1 MRNIPVYGEPQGSKG
16 RLGSLERPTLAQRL
30 FCLHS
35 EGNRATH
42 SDEAVPLWA
51 TNEQHHRSRFPP
63 LSLPPPCSC
72 AMASNPGKVEGDQP
86 LEAIPAFVQGQR
98 DNVHFLQGAENVSI
112 GTMATTVVSG
122 SYNYNLTVVNNT
134 HTHYGSPR
142 ESSSCEQAVSAE
154 EILAWLKGPDFLR
167 IYEEA
172 LSQRLSKTGAW
183 FIGSEE
189 FREFVEG
196 RDVIVWGTGMPGAG
210 KTLLSST
217 SMEHLRE
224 VFEDHQDIAI
234 ICAFIRYTEKLSICD
249 ILVGLLR
256 QLVVRHPCA
265 SRHMGR
271 VYARNQKMEL
281 REQGLVK
288 ALQVI
293 GGLLSKVFIII
304 DGLDEAEDA
313 VKDALLRA
321 LPILGAN
328 VLIMSRPLE
337 LYAHCVPDALHISIE
352 ARTEDIDRFIDDQI
366 QRNSRLQAIIR
377 GDSTLIEKLKTR
389 IRESSKGMFLVA
401 RLQMEDVLRKAR
413 NVNTLLKGL
422 DQLPSGV
429 DAIYEHTLARIGA
442 QPGEDALIAHR
453 AFIWLLYA
461 RTRLTPHEFQ
471 HALAISFEDKSYDAG
486 NVIPVDLI
494 LSMCGGLIISEDSY
508 RGPILRFIHY
518 TAYEYLRKIRLPGF
532 SRPHT
537 YIAVSCLVYLEHTNL
552 QTWEEGQLFE
562 ESSHWEYADRCWGY
576 HARESQEEDFDT
588 HPYITEFLQTCGSY
602 YRHYFVGGRPTR
614 QVAGLHLAAMYGLV
628 KVISTKSLPFLPGRS
643 WSWNEPRA
651 WVDGQTPIH
660 YAVMFG
666 ETLALKA
673 LLPYTGVNAQDTDGD
688 TALMLAACSRPDSM
702 ETRVLAG
709 ASDIDVNLQNTRGQT
724 AFMLACVASWNQIG
738 RITLFSLRPDINFNI
753 EDNTGMTAFSYACKH
768 GHWKVAVHI
777 LDQADTIDPNVVDNS
792 GKTGLMYFC
801 ETSEVAVSSD
811 VTDVA
816 KFEKRSKHETREAL
830 ALFIGHGCNPHIRD
844 ISGRSALH
852 SAVAYQSTPARYSSF
867 PTSYA
872 LQYLLGIDSLDCN
885 QRDNNGVTALMLASV
900 GNLDSLQA
908 LLSHPQVDVNAQD
921 AEGRAALHWCCRS
934 GIPEALEM
942 LVSHPRV
949 NCHIT
954 DQRGWSAPDFAC
966 ARRGLPGVNSIYI
979 LAKSRH
985 WEYSAIRG
993 AVIQFFAH
1001 QYDTGETSHKSTLI
1015 SPEKS
1020 PATFDAFEWTL
1031 DDPTTWVLLGYA
1043 LRDACRVVAY
1053 LILVNCGILPPSKTA
1068 EEEKRYC
1075 QCAALSECCSRSWIL
1090 ETPPWSLFQRDE
1102 FNTSTFKFVFSPNPP
1117 LRRR

>member
-1 MRNIPVYGEPQGSKG
+1 MALTS
-16 RLGSLERPTLAQRL
+16 AQ
-30 FCLHS
+30 
-35 EGNRATH
+35 
-42 SDEAVPLWA
+42 
-51 TNEQHHRSRFPP
+51 
-63 LSLPPPCSC
+63 
-72 AMASNPGKVEGDQP
+72 MEGDKP
-86 LEAIPAFVQGQR
+86 LEVIPAFVQGQQ
-98 DNVHFLQGAENVSI
+98 DSVHFLQGAENVSI
-112 GTMATTVVSG
+112 GTMATTVVRG
-122 SYNYNLTVVNNT
+122 SYNYNLNVVNN
-134 HTHYGSPR
+134 HYGSPV
-142 ESSSCEQAVSAE
+142 EPLSCERAVPVGD
-154 EILAWLKGPDFLR
+154 ILAWLQGPDFLR

-172 LSQRLSKTGAW
+172 LSQRLSKTGIW
-183 FIGSEE
+183 FIESEE
-189 FREFVEG
+189 FRQFVEG

-224 VFEDHQDIAI
+224 VFEDRQDIAI

-265 SRHMGR
+265 SRHMEC
-271 VYARNQKMEL
+271 VYTRNQKMEL

-288 ALQVI
+288 ALQDI
-293 GGLLSKVFIII
+293 IGLLSKVFIII

-313 VKDALLRA
+313 VKDALLRS
-321 LPILGAN
+321 LPTLGAN
-328 VLIMSRPLE
+328 ILIMSRPLE
-337 LYAHCVPDALHISIE
+337 LFTPCVPDALHISIE

-377 GDSTLIEKLKTR
+377 GDPTLIEKLKAR

-413 NVNTLLKGL
+413 SVNTLLKGL

-461 RTRLTPHEFQ
+461 RTRFTPHEFQ

-486 NVIPVDLI
+486 DVIPVDLI

-552 QTWEEGQLFE
+552 HTWEEGQLFE

-576 HARESQEEDFDT
+576 HARESQEEDVDT
-588 HPYITEFLQTCGSY
+588 HPYITEFLQTCGNSY
-602 YRHYFVGGRPTR
+602 LHYFEGGVPTH

-628 KVISTKSLPFLPGRS
+628 KVISAKSLPFLPGRS
-643 WSWNEPRA
+643 RTWPQRE
-651 WVDGQTPIH
+651 WVDGQTPFH
-660 YAVMFG
+660 YAVKYG
-666 ETLALKA
+666 GTTVLKA
-673 LLPYTGVNAQDTDGD
+673 LLNCYTGINAQDADGQ
-688 TALMLAACSRPDSM
+688 TALMVEALFPLSM
-702 ETRVLAG
+702 MADGECLKDRGDMLQVLAG
-709 ASDIDVNLQNTRGQT
+709 ASDLDVNLQDNRGMT
-724 AFMLACVASWNQIG
+724 AFIYACIVDVDES
-738 RITLFSLRPDINFNI
+738 RPITLLSMRPDININI
-753 EDNTGMTAFSYACKH
+753 KDNNGMTAFMHAC
-768 GHWKVAVHI
+768 GYGNWKTAAYILNQANAV
-777 LDQADTIDPNVVDNS
+777 DPNEVDNS
-792 GKTGLMYFC
+792 GETAEWPLVMHFC
-801 ETSEVAVSSD
+801 STSGQN
-811 VTDVA
+811 
-816 KFEKRSKHETREAL
+816 FGGPRSRLETREVL
-830 ALFIGHGCNPHIRD
+830 SLFIQHGCNPHVRD
-844 ISGRSALH
+844 NAGRSAFH
-852 SAVAYQSTPARYSSF
+852 SALAYQATPGRF
-867 PTSYA
+867 PGIPRSYA

-885 QRDNNGVTALMLASV
+885 QRDNNG
-900 GNLDSLQA
+900 A
-908 LLSHPQVDVNAQD
+908 LLSHPQVEVNAQD
-921 AEGRAALHWCCRS
+921 AEGRTALHWCCRS

-954 DQRGWSAPDFAC
+954 DQRGWSALDFAC
-966 ARRGLPGVNSIYI
+966 ARRGLPGVNTIYI
-979 LAKSRH
+979 LAKSGH
-985 WEYSAIRG
+985 WEDSAIRR
-993 AVIQFFAH
+993 VVVQFFAH
-1001 QYDTGETSHKSTLI
+1001 HYDTGEISDKSTLI
-1015 SPEKS
+1015 SSQKS

-1043 LRDACRVVAY
+1043 LRDTCRVVAH

-1075 QCAALSECCSRSWIL
+1075 QCGVLFLECCSLSWSL
-1090 ETPPWSLFQRDE
+1090 ETPWPGLQRDDYA
-1102 FNTSTFKFVFSPNPP
+1102 SAFVFSPNPP

>member
-1 MRNIPVYGEPQGSKG
+1 
-16 RLGSLERPTLAQRL
+16 
-30 FCLHS
+30 
-35 EGNRATH
+35 
-42 SDEAVPLWA
+42 
-51 TNEQHHRSRFPP
+51 
-63 LSLPPPCSC
+63 
-72 AMASNPGKVEGDQP
+72 MASNPGKVEGDQP

-142 ESSSCEQAVSAE
+142 EPSSCEQAVSAE

-271 VYARNQKMEL
+271 VYIRNQKMEL

-288 ALQVI
+288 ALQDIV
-293 GGLLSKVFIII
+293 GSLSKVFIII
-304 DGLDEAEDA
+304 DGLDEAGDA

-321 LPILGAN
+321 LPTLGAN

-337 LYAHCVPDALHISIE
+337 LYAHCVPDAIHISIE

-366 QRNSRLQAIIR
+366 QRNSRLQEIVR
-377 GDSTLIEKLKTR
+377 GDPTVIEKLKAR

-401 RLQMEDVLRKAR
+401 RLQMEGVLRKAR
-413 NVNTLLKGL
+413 SVNTLLKGL

-429 DAIYEHTLARIGA
+429 DAMYEHTLARIGA
-442 QPGEDALIAHR
+442 QPEEDASIAYR
-453 AFIWLLYA
+453 VFIWLLYSKK
-461 RTRLTPHEFQ
+461 TLTPEDIQF
-471 HALAISFEDKSYDAG
+471 ALAISFEDKSYDAG
-486 NVIPVDLI
+486 DVIPRDLI
-494 LSMCGGLIISEDSY
+494 LSLCGGLITSEHSEIF
-508 RGPILRFIHY
+508 PIPVLRFIHY
-518 TAYEYLRKIRLPGF
+518 TAYEYLKKIRFPGF
-532 SRPHT
+532 LRPHT

-552 QTWEEGQLFE
+552 QTWEEGQRLMRR
-562 ESSHWEYADRCWGY
+562 HWEYADQCWGY
-576 HARESQEEDFDT
+576 HARESQEEDVDT
-588 HPYITEFLQTCGSY
+588 HPYITNFLQTCGNY
-602 YRHYFVGGRPTR
+602 YLHFVGGVPTL
-614 QVAGLHLAAMYGLV
+614 QLTGLHLAAMYGLV
-628 KVISTKSLPFLPGRS
+628 KVISTRSLPFLLGRS
-643 WSWNEPRA
+643 WSWNELR

-660 YAVMFG
+660 HAVMSS

-673 LLPYTGVNAQDTDGD
+673 LLNCYTGHVNEQDTDGN
-688 TALMLAACSRPDSM
+688 TALTLAAHSCPVSM
-702 ETRVLAG
+702 ETQLLAG
-709 ASDIDVNLQNTRGQT
+709 AKDIDVNLQNTRGQT
-724 AFMLACVASWNQIG
+724 AFMLACIASWNEIS
-738 RITLFSLRPDINFNI
+738 RITLFSLHPDINFNI
-753 EDNTGMTAFSYACKH
+753 KDNAGMTAFLYACRR
-768 GHWKVAVHI
+768 GDWKVAVHI
-777 LDQADTIDPNVVDNS
+777 LDQADTIDPNEVDNS
-792 GKTGLMYFC
+792 GTTGLMYFC
-801 ETSEVAVSSD
+801 ATSEGAILD
-811 VTDVA
+811 DFHN
-816 KFEKRSKHETREAL
+816 FEMRNKHETWEAL
-830 ALFIGHGCNPHIRD
+830 ALFIGRGCNPYIRD
-844 ISGRSALH
+844 ISGRSAFH
-852 SAVAYQSTPARYSSF
+852 SAVAYPSTARHSTV

-872 LQYLLGIDSLDCN
+872 LQYLLGIDSVDCN
-885 QRDNNGVTALMLASV
+885 QRDNDGVTALMLASV
-900 GNLDSLQA
+900 GNLDSLQV

-921 AEGRAALHWCCRS
+921 AEGRTALHWCCRS
-934 GIPEALEM
+934 GIPDSLEI

-949 NCHIT
+949 NCHLT
-954 DQRGWSAPDFAC
+954 DQRGWSALDFAC

-979 LAKSRH
+979 LAKSGR
-985 WEYSAIRG
+985 WEDSAIRRV
-993 AVIQFFAH
+993 VIQFFAH
-1001 QYDTGETSHKSTLI
+1001 HYDTGAEISLKSTLI
-1015 SPEKS
+1015 SSQQS
-1020 PATFDAFEWTL
+1020 PATFDVFEWTL

-1043 LRDACRVVAY
+1043 LRDTCRVAAY

-1075 QCAALSECCSRSWIL
+1075 QCAAASVFCSRSWVL
-1090 ETPPWSLFQRDE
+1090 EAVGVPYRRDDYA
-1102 FNTSTFKFVFSPNPP
+1102 STFVFSPNPQ